1 MQTKLSQIE
10 SEIKENE
17 LELNTPR
24 TVKPEI
30 IPPEN
35 TAICTTYDELLH
47 KQKEFQNEIFELE
60 QSIAV
65 LQKESKQAIK
75 EAEVERDDIFDKAEK
90 QMDAVRESDLLID
103 HLKNAAEMDVLP
115 KLQALQS
122 EIEAIDK
129 QTHEKRVGMQQE
141 SVSAMLQYV
150 LCIISTV

>member
-1 MQTKLSQIE
+1 
-10 SEIKENE
+10 
-17 LELNTPR
+17 
-24 TVKPEI
+24 
-30 IPPEN
+30 
-35 TAICTTYDELLH
+35 LH

-129 QTHEKRVGMQQE
+129 QTHETRVGMQQE
-141 SVSAMLQYV
+141 SVSDMYSMCCV
-150 LCIISTV
+150 ISTV